1 MTGRSTAL
9 GVGLILALATMPSAQ
24 ADEPRGCVDWQQLSL
39 TVEQTQQI
47 QVLESDWN
55 GKYMK
60 IQPQILENQ
69 RRLARLLPDA
79 KSDPIEIL
87 STQQNITRL
96 KEQLRNE
103 ATANYLRKRAI
114 LNDSQQ
120 HQLEQQIQRLVQDKQ
135 RTAVPASQSDDQNSG
150 FMNVIHKIRWAIIQ
164 QR

>member
-1 MTGRSTAL
+1 MTSRSTL
-9 GVGLILALATMPSAQ
+9 VGAGLLLALATSPQAL
-24 ADEPRGCVDWQQLSL
+24 ADEGRGCVDWQQLGL

-55 GKYMK
+55 SKYTK

-69 RRLARLLPDA
+69 KRLARLLPDA

-96 KEQLRNE
+96 REQLRNE

-114 LNDSQQ
+114 LTDNQQ
-120 HQLEQQIQRLVQDKQ
+120 HQLEGQIQRLVAEKQ
-135 RTAVPASQSDDQNSG
+135 KAGAPTTQPDEQNNG
-150 FMNVIHKIRWAIIQ
+150 FMSVIHKIQWVIQ
-164 QR
+164 QH